1 MAEAKLSEEAS
12 DTESKIKAAM
22 FSRASYFREQADSLT
37 LEKVRR
43 LLEKDLGLETYAL
56 DAHKRFVKNWLE
68 PCIESAGSEKLLKNQ
83 DEAGENAVSSAE
95 GEVDPMHEVQMNKE
109 AEEPN
114 SGSGEK
120 MEDSPVMGLM
130 TGPKKIKNDTEDTK
144 SKVVPSESTIKKA
157 IWARASY
164 LRENSQNVTLAGVRR
179 LLEEDLELE
188 KHTLDPLKKLINQQV
203 DEVMESPD
211 VPQTTASQKK
221 KNLKKVAPEIASSIS
236 HEVEAPPSSESEG
249 DELEEDQ
256 VKVRKQSAPKG
267 KVQKAEAVRKRKRA
281 EEGTKGARKKQTK
294 VLKSKSVGS
303 SEDKGGNVSSN
314 DNSDASADKP
324 VKKKEDPKA
333 GYGKKVEHLKSVIK
347 SCGMS
352 VPPSVYKRVK
362 QAPEDKRE
370 ACLIKEL
377 EEILAKEGLSTSPSE
392 KEIKEVKKR
401 KERAREL
408 EGIDLSNIVS
418 SSRRRS
424 TTSFTPPP
432 KPKIPDVSQ
441 SESEES
447 ENEEEEEEE
456 DEEEEVEDEEVV
468 EEDQENGDN
477 NSQSEESEEENDD
490 SD

>member
-1 MAEAKLSEEAS
+1 MAEGEAKLSEEAS
-12 DTESKIKAAM
+12 DMESKIKDAM
-22 FSRASYFREQADSLT
+22 FSRASYFRDQADSLT

-56 DAHKRFVKNWLE
+56 DVHKRFVKNWLE
-68 PCIESAGSEKLLKNQ
+68 PCIESAGSGKLSKNQ
-83 DEAGENAVSSAE
+83 DDAGENAVSSAE
-95 GEVDPMHEVQMNKE
+95 GEVDPMDEVQMKKE

-130 TGPKKIKNDTEDTK
+130 TGPKKIKNDTGDTK
-144 SKVVPSESTIKKA
+144 SNAVPSESTIKKA

-188 KHTLDPLKKLINQQV
+188 KHSLDSLKKFINQQV

-221 KNLKKVAPEIASSIS
+221 KGLKKGGTEKTSSVS
-236 HEVEAPPSSESEG
+236 REEGAPPSSESEG
-249 DELEEDQ
+249 DELEEDE
-256 VKVRKQSAPKG
+256 VKVRKKSAPKG
-267 KVQKAEAVRKRKRA
+267 KLQKADAVKKRKRA
-281 EEGTKGARKKQTK
+281 EEGTKGTRKKQSK
-294 VLKSKSVGS
+294 VSKST
-303 SEDKGGNVSSN
+303 SEGNSEEKGGDVSG
-314 DNSDASADKP
+314 DDKSDASAEKP
-324 VKKKEDPKA
+324 VKKKETPKT

-377 EEILAKEGLSTSPSE
+377 EEILAKEGLSTNPSE

-424 TTSFTPPP
+424 TSSFTPPP
-432 KPKIPDVSQ
+432 KPKIPEISE

-447 ENEEEEEEE
+447 ENEEDGVEE
-456 DEEEEVEDEEVV
+456 DEEVEDDEAV
-468 EEDQENGDN
+468 EEDQENGGN
-477 NSQSEESEEENDD
+477 NSQSEESEEDNDD

>member
-12 DTESKIKAAM
+12 DMESKIKAAM

-68 PCIESAGSEKLLKNQ
+68 PCIESAGSDKLPKSQ
-83 DEAGENAVSSAE
+83 DEAVENAVSSAE
-95 GEVDPMHEVQMNKE
+95 GEVDPMHEVQMKKE

-120 MEDSPVMGLM
+120 TEDSPVMGLM
-130 TGPKKIKNDTEDTK
+130 TGPKKIKNDTEDTN

-164 LRENSQNVTLAGVRR
+164 LRENSQNVTLAGLRR

-188 KHTLDPLKKLINQQV
+188 KHTLDPLKKFINQQV

-211 VPQTTASQKK
+211 IPQTTASQKK
-221 KNLKKVAPEIASSIS
+221 KNIKKGAPEIASSIS
-236 HEVEAPPSSESEG
+236 HEVEAPPTSESEG

-256 VKVRKQSAPKG
+256 VKVRKKSTPKG

-281 EEGTKGARKKQTK
+281 EEGTKGARNKQSK
-294 VLKSKSVGS
+294 VLNSTSEGS
-303 SEDKGGNVSSN
+303 NEEKGEDVSGD

-324 VKKKEDPKA
+324 VKKKEAPKP

-352 VPPSVYKRVK
+352 VPPSVYKKVK

-432 KPKIPDVSQ
+432 KPKIPDVSA

-447 ENEEEEEEE
+447 ENEEEEEE
-456 DEEEEVEDEEVV
+456 EEEEVEDEEVV